1 MEIFGDVV
9 LIGLGISLIFFNE
22 NIGTA
27 IQALNQS
34 FWTEAALPL
43 KSVYRGISCVIGTAM
58 LIAGVNDFWFHSWKS
73 Y

>member
-9 LIGLGISLIFFNE
+9 LIGLGISLIFFNQ

-27 IQALNQS
+27 MQTLNQS
-34 FWTEAALPL
+34 FWTESALPL
-43 KSVYRGISCVIGTAM
+43 KSVYRAISWVIGTAM
-58 LIAGVNDFWFHSWKS
+58 LIAGVNDFWFHGWKG